1 MNVKEENIN
10 IDFSKLGFGYI
21 KMDKNIKYYFKNGK
35 WDKEELSGDENINLH
50 IASTCLHYGQNCFE
64 GLKVY
69 QTKSGEITAFRPYE
83 NYERLAKSAKKLFME
98 PVPEEI
104 FFDALNKVV
113 KANKRFIPTYGSNA
127 TLYVRP
133 ILLGVS
139 PHIGLSPSE
148 DYLFMIMVTPV
159 GPYFKGG
166 FNPVKMLVVEDLD
179 RAAPF
184 GVGDIKASGNY
195 SAGLRGTFRAKELG
209 FTDVIYLDVI
219 HRKFIDESGPANFIA
234 ILKDGTY
241 VTPQSSSILKSITN
255 MSLQTLAK
263 DEFGWK
269 VEQRPISIDEIDNFV
284 EAGCC
289 GTAAVITPVGT
300 IRYKNKDYTFYNEG
314 KTAGPKITKL
324 YNQLTAIHWGEI
336 EDKYNWLYK
345 IKI

>member
-1 MNVKEENIN
+1 MIIERAD
-10 IDFSKLGFGYI
+10 IDFANLNFGYI
-21 KMDKNIKYYFKNGK
+21 KLDSNVRYYYKNGK
-35 WDKEELSGDENINLH
+35 WDSGELTSDDNINFH

-69 QTKSGEITAFRPYE
+69 ETKSGQITAFRPIE
-83 NYERLAKSAKKLFME
+83 NYKRLAKSAKKLFME

-104 FFDALNKVV
+104 FFDAINRVV
-113 KANKRFIPTYGSNA
+113 KANKKFIPPYGSNA
-127 TLYVRP
+127 TLYIRP
-133 ILLGVS
+133 ILLGIS

-148 DYLFMIMVTPV
+148 EYMFMVLATPV

-166 FNPVKMLVVEDLD
+166 FKPVKMLVVDDLD

-195 SAGLRGTFRAKELG
+195 SAGLRGTFRAKEQG
-209 FTDVIYLDVI
+209 FADVIYLDVV
-219 HRKFIDESGPANFIA
+219 HRKYIDESGPANFIA

-241 VTPQSSSILKSITN
+241 VTPKSSSILQSITN
-255 MSLQTLAK
+255 MSLQTIAS

-269 VEQRPISIDEIDNFV
+269 VEKRPLSIDEIDNFI

-300 IRYKNKDYTFYNEG
+300 IRYHGKDYTFYDQG

-324 YNQLTAIHWGEI
+324 YNHLRSIHWGEI
-336 EDKYNWLYK
+336 NDKYNWLYK
-345 IKI
+345 IDV